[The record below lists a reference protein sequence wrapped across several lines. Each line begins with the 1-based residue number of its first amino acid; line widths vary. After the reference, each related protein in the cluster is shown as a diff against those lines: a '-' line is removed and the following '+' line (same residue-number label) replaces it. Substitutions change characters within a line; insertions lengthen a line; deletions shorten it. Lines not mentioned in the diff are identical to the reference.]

1 MESRSV
7 ILVSKP
13 YILANDSTAK
23 MQDRHHALYIAQHNS
38 VYCTLRLICT
48 CLGLPPPEASQQPA
62 LNLGLLSQARL
73 RCQRDREL
81 MRYLLLANKKPIN
94 KGHGQ
99 SLSQVEALSIKITNA
114 KFQDLAKAT
123 SDLLVSEASVLL
135 RDYFPSTSETS
146 SSISVDIIRTSASFS
161 IIGYALLSS
170 FKVHGVRNHDQLA
183 SSLDH
188 LKSALKQCV
197 LHHRERQEMANGLF
211 AIFGSCTVS
220 IEQLIA
226 GKDILTKGT
235 IAMSQGFD
243 RDFWDEILRSK
254 ELNGSDNG
262 RIVVDLD
269 DEFESQRSNS
279 REDYLAVDDIHA
291 EVPAATG
298 TSAFHASIA
307 ARVYFMSKVEASDDG
322 GSAIAQATS
331 STVDYLTSLPSQGF
345 LLNRS
350 FLKEL
355 FRSKNQIAEEDGN
368 TLLQYAAQALIRP
381 YESERS
387 EVAMGISL
395 EIMTYLANM
404 WTDKEAGEIADAGAA
419 LYSWFI
425 NIALKK
431 GISSPHVHISLSSML
446 HEIIKIRPEYAKSL
460 SLQSARTCLF
470 EVLREGNLVVKYHI
484 GSNIADIFGLFVL
497 KEHEHILEDVIETL
511 PNNLV
516 WIEGIALRLFVLAR
530 LAASWS
536 TLLRRCVYAILECP
550 RVAPDCEG
558 HARSCL
564 EYVTTE
570 LHLTEPQDL
579 FKLFSSQILYTWL
592 VSHPLKSIPYSI
604 FAYTNLSDLLG
615 DVRDE
620 VVGQIMMRG
629 KDDEAARLTEDVG
642 IAFET
647 LVERSF
653 SKASAYSIAR
663 DVAVRPSTDS
673 PVSRAEVRLRSS
685 FDKERYSTL
694 TVENFPRILA
704 IFFKTMDLDDP
715 IEKGFQKHPEYSKAY
730 SVYKQILSSTGPA
743 KVLPLNQQPSFKARF
758 LFDEIGFL
766 CHRAGY
772 DVESLWTPALYVF
785 VYREILDGVHPA
797 LGSLHACSVLRRLR
811 ILICMAGTTARE
823 QYPLEMALHSL
834 EPYLTDAQCAEEAI
848 GLSQF
853 LLDHGSQYLEK
864 APSFLI
870 GHAVSTLTSMKAF
883 FDSTQDSTTQER
895 EFRAT
900 MSKAQAFHAWFN
912 NYLECYK
919 SPHLSEEAMKCF
931 KTIVNAA
938 SKIQTGGNARK
949 GTYESDLLLELLED
963 QRSGRDLLDQPCKDR
978 ILRFLCTSF
987 ELPMDFRDDI
997 LGSDEQARRYAP
1009 VVWKMCQR
1017 EFLSQNFLLWAG
1029 RVLGRAYAGQGLMDR
1044 TILHELQIDREHEM
1058 TVDQATSASS
1068 YSRSRIFQLL
1078 CDILT
1083 ESQSS
1088 QVGKGEATLRSIVS
1102 RTSGTDDFVEC
1113 ERYLPPSLITA
1124 LLWKPYRS
1132 PTAEVAAPHS
1142 TKLQEGLAFDK
1153 GLPAEQWVQGLCTAL
1168 AQTAANDPLLSELAL
1183 IVRSIR
1189 GFAEQAFP
1197 YILHLVLLREYGG
1210 QQTTRHIM
1218 SSACHSWFS
1227 ECASGGE
1234 IALRSTQILL
1244 KAVLYLR
1251 SQPLPNEISKADRAR
1266 WLELDY
1272 KEAAE
1277 AAIKCYMFKSAL
1289 MFLETDYSE
1298 VLKTTRRTSGLKIQ
1312 EPSNLLLTIYEN
1324 IDEEDAFY
1332 GVQQP
1337 SSLASMMARL
1347 DYEQAGFKGLSFRGA
1362 YYDGQIRQFGGGRK
1376 EDEESIVR
1384 ALDNL
1389 DLHGLSQSLLN
1400 TMANAGRNAIDPVLR
1415 TARKLEQ
1422 WDISAP
1428 ITHVSSA
1435 STIFR
1440 VFQGINSAANTS
1452 ELRSTINL
1460 GIGEA
1465 MNQLGVDKGAKSSL
1479 HAILSSL
1486 ATLAEADEVYSSRRS
1501 EHLYEV
1507 LGRFKDREHW
1517 MHFERSVESVAR
1529 AFVLARLI

>member
-1 MESRSV
+1 MR
-7 ILVSKP
+7 
-13 YILANDSTAK
+13 
-23 MQDRHHALYIAQHNS
+23 DRHHAMYIAQHNS
-38 VYCTLRLICT
+38 VFCTLRLICT
-48 CLGLPPPEASQQPA
+48 CLGLSPPEASQQPA

-73 RCQRDREL
+73 RCQRDCEL
-81 MRYLLLANKKPIN
+81 MRYLLLAKEKSTKKDHHQP
-94 KGHGQ
+94 
-99 SLSQVEALSIKITNA
+99 LSNFQASTIKITNV

-123 SDLLVSEASVLL
+123 SDLLVSEATVLL
-135 RDYFPSTSETS
+135 RDFFPSTSEIS
-146 SSISVDIIRTSASFS
+146 SSISVDIIRTSISFS

-170 FKVHGVRNHDQLA
+170 FKMHGVRNKDQLA
-183 SSLDH
+183 SSLDQ
-188 LKSALKQCV
+188 LKSGLRQCV
-197 LHHRERQEMANGLF
+197 LHHRERQEIANGLF
-211 AIFGSCTVS
+211 AVFGSCAVS

-226 GKDILTKGT
+226 GKDILTRGT

-254 ELNGSDNG
+254 ELNGLDNG
-262 RIVVDLD
+262 ENMIDLD
-269 DEFESQRSNS
+269 DEFESQRSNT

-291 EVPAATG
+291 EVPAATS
-298 TSAFHASIA
+298 TNAFHASIA
-307 ARVYFMSKVEASDDG
+307 ARIYFMSKVESSEDG
-322 GSAIAQATS
+322 GSAVLQATS
-331 STVDYLTSLPSQGF
+331 SSVDYLTSLPSQGF
-345 LLNRS
+345 LLSRT

-355 FRSKNQIAEEDGN
+355 FGSRNQIAEEDGN
-368 TLLQYAAQALIRP
+368 TLLQYAAQVLIRP

-387 EVAMGISL
+387 EVAMAVSL

-404 WTDKEAGEIADAGAA
+404 WTDKEAGDIADAGAA

-425 NIALKK
+425 NIALNK
-431 GISSPHVHISLSSML
+431 GISSPHVHICLSSML

-497 KEHEHILEDVIETL
+497 KEHEHILEDVIEIL
-511 PNNLV
+511 PNNLI
-516 WIEGIALRLFVLAR
+516 WIEGIALRLFVLSR

-550 RVAPDCEG
+550 SVAPDCEG
-558 HARSCL
+558 HARTCL
-564 EYVTTE
+564 EYITAA
-570 LHLTEPQDL
+570 LDLTEPQDL

-592 VSHPLKSIPYSI
+592 VSHPLRSIPYSI
-604 FAYTNLSDLLG
+604 FAYNSLSDLLG

-629 KDDEAARLTEDVG
+629 KDDEATRLAEDAG
-642 IAFET
+642 IAFGT
-647 LVERSF
+647 LVEKSF
-653 SKASAYSIAR
+653 SKAAAYSIAR

-673 PVSRAEVRLRSS
+673 PVSRAEVRLRST
-685 FDKERYSTL
+685 FDRDMYSTL
-694 TVENFPRILA
+694 TVENFARILA
-704 IFFKTMDLDDP
+704 IFFKTMDMDDP

-730 SVYKQILSSTGPA
+730 SIYKEILTCTGPA
-743 KVLPLNQQPSFKARF
+743 KVLPLNQQPSFKGRF

-811 ILICMAGTTARE
+811 ILICMAQSTALE

-848 GLSQF
+848 GLSQY
-853 LLDHGSQYLEK
+853 LLGHGSQYLEE
-864 APSFLI
+864 APSFLV

-883 FDSTQDSTTQER
+883 FDSTQDSTTQEK

-912 NYLECYK
+912 NYLERYN
-919 SPHLSEEAMKCF
+919 SPNLSEEAMKCF

-963 QRSGRDLLDQPCKDR
+963 QRSGRNLLDQPCKDR

-987 ELPMDFRDDI
+987 ELPSDFRDDV

-1017 EFLSQNFLLWAG
+1017 DISSQNFLLWAG

-1044 TILHELQIDREHEM
+1044 TLLYEVQMGLEREM

-1068 YSRSRIFQLL
+1068 YSRSHIFQLL

-1083 ESQSS
+1083 ESESS
-1088 QVGKGEATLRSIVS
+1088 RVGKGEVTLRSIVS

-1113 ERYLPPSLITA
+1113 ERYLPHSLITA

-1132 PTAEVAAPHS
+1132 PTVEVAAPHS
-1142 TKLQEGLAFDK
+1142 TKLQEALAFDK
-1153 GLPAEQWVQGLCTAL
+1153 KLPAEKWVQGLCAAL

-1210 QQTTRHIM
+1210 QQTTKYIM
-1218 SSACHSWFS
+1218 SRACHSWFS

-1234 IALRSTQILL
+1234 TVIRSTQILL
-1244 KAVLYLR
+1244 KAILYLR
-1251 SQPLPNEISKADRAR
+1251 SQPLPNEISKADRAK

-1277 AAIKCYMFKSAL
+1277 AATICYMFKSAL

-1298 VLKTTRRTSGLKIQ
+1298 VLKTTRRASGLKTQ
-1312 EPSNLLLTIYEN
+1312 EPANLLLTIYEN
-1324 IDEEDAFY
+1324 IDEQDAFY

-1347 DYEQAGFKGLSFRGA
+1347 DYEQAGFKSLSFRGA
-1362 YYDGQIRQFGGGRK
+1362 YYDGQIRQFGEGRK
-1376 EDEESIVR
+1376 ADEESIVR

-1389 DLHGLSQSLLN
+1389 DLNGLSQSLLN

-1428 ITHVSSA
+1428 TTHVSSA

-1440 VFQGINSAANTS
+1440 AFQGINSASNTL
-1452 ELRSTINL
+1452 ELRSAINL
-1460 GIGEA
+1460 GISEA
-1465 MNQLGVDKGAKSSL
+1465 MNQLGVNKGAKSSL
-1479 HAILSSL
+1479 HAILGSL

-1507 LGRFKDREHW
+1507 VGRFKDREHW
-1517 MHFERSVESVAR
+1517 MHSERSVKSVTR